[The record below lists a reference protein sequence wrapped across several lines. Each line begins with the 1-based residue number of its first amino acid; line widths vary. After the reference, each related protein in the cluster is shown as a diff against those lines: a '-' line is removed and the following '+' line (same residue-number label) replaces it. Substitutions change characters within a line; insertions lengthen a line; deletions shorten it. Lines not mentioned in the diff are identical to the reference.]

1 MTTTMAFTGTG
12 RVPDGPLPLAGR
24 RVVVVGGGASG
35 VAAARLLLARGA
47 AVVLSDAREDFAE
60 AAVLRGEGVVVELG
74 ENRPGTL
81 GSADLLVM
89 SPGVSLRQPAV
100 AAAVAHGIPV
110 IGEIELA
117 SRYLTG
123 RIVAVTG
130 TKGKSTTTTLIGRIL
145 EAAGVPHTTGGNLGP
160 PLSAQ
165 VEATGSGVV
174 HVIETS
180 SFQLETIVTFRPH
193 VAVFLNFTADHLDRH
208 ASLGEYADAKAR
220 IFENQAPDDVAVVN
234 ADDAAVLAMAG
245 RGRARQV
252 RFSATRAVASGV
264 AIEDGVVVWRDVSG
278 VTPLVPV
285 SAVRL
290 LGGHLVADVVAAAA
304 AAHVLGVGAE
314 AITRA
319 VAEFPGL
326 EHALEFVAEI
336 GGVRYVNDS
345 KATNVEAARRAV
357 ESFGA
362 GLVVILGGRYKGGDF
377 GELAGPLAARGGRVV
392 AIGETRERIAGA
404 LAGTVPVEA
413 AGSLEEAVEVA
424 ATRAA
429 PGGTVL
435 LAPGCS
441 SFDQFENYAQR
452 GRRFK
457 EAVARLATQR
467 RA

>member
-1 MTTTMAFTGTG
+1 
-12 RVPDGPLPLAGR
+12 
-24 RVVVVGGGASG
+24 
-35 VAAARLLLARGA
+35 
-47 AVVLSDAREDFAE
+47 
-60 AAVLRGEGVVVELG
+60 
-74 ENRPGTL
+74 
-81 GSADLLVM
+81 
-89 SPGVSLRQPAV
+89 
-100 AAAVAHGIPV
+100 
-110 IGEIELA
+110 
-117 SRYLTG
+117 
-123 RIVAVTG
+123 
-130 TKGKSTTTTLIGRIL
+130 
-145 EAAGVPHTTGGNLGP
+145 
-160 PLSAQ
+160 
-165 VEATGSGVV
+165 
-174 HVIETS
+174 
-180 SFQLETIVTFRPH
+180 
-193 VAVFLNFTADHLDRH
+193 
-208 ASLGEYADAKAR
+208 
-220 IFENQAPDDVAVVN
+220 
-234 ADDAAVLAMAG
+234 
-245 RGRARQV
+245 
-252 RFSATRAVASGV
+252 
-264 AIEDGVVVWRDVSG
+264 VVVWRDVSG

-319 VAEFPGL
+319 VADFPGL

-413 AGSLEEAVEVA
+413 AGSLEEAVEIA
-424 ATRAA
+424 AIRAA